1 MDSRFPA
8 DAGPGMTGPLWS
20 PRMTEQLKVGV
31 IGIGAFGSRVALRLL
46 WSGYHTLAI
55 YDVADVATRLF
66 TNDYGGMAI
75 GSPKMMAQTC
85 DVVIAALPSAAE
97 LREICFG
104 WEGVAEGF
112 ARGGILIDLGITDPV
127 ETQKLAA
134 QLGERGIDL
143 VAAPAFGTPQQAKEG
158 KLTLV
163 VGGPEAAVA
172 RCRPVLE
179 LLAAKIL
186 DADAAGAAQAASAIA
201 DYLRGAR
208 LLAASEAIRLG
219 QRFGFEPATV
229 LDLGEQLGGG
239 DLGETLRREVVTRR
253 FETGLQLGLVR
264 RNLDLAARLA
274 EATDTRSPLI
284 EATLAAW
291 TAAEKKL
298 GYGADHTSIIKWLES
313 LPTLRPTPAPDAE
326 HAAEPVGTSPTV

>member
-1 MDSRFPA
+1 MA
-8 DAGPGMTGPLWS
+8 
-20 PRMTEQLKVGV
+20 QLNIGV

-46 WSGYHTLAI
+46 WSGYHTLQI

-85 DVVIAALPSAAE
+85 DAVIAVLPSASE
-97 LREICFG
+97 LREVCFG
-104 WEGVAEGF
+104 WEGLAQGF
-112 ARGGILIDLGITDPV
+112 APGGVLIDLGNTDPV
-127 ETQKLAA
+127 ETVTIAQELAA
-134 QLGERGIDL
+134 GGVDL
-143 VAAPAFGTPQQAKEG
+143 VAAPAFGTPAQAKEG

-179 LLAAKIL
+179 IIAAKIL
-186 DADAAGAAQAASAIA
+186 HADAAGAAQAASAIA
-201 DYLRGAR
+201 DYLRAAR

-229 LDLGEQLGGG
+229 LDLGDQLGG
-239 DLGETLRREVVTRR
+239 DIGETLRREVVPRR
-253 FETGLQLGLVR
+253 FETGVQLGLVR

-274 EATDTRSPLI
+274 VATDAQSPLLD
-284 EATLAAW
+284 ATLAAW
-291 TAAEKKL
+291 NAAETRL
-298 GYGADHTSIIKWLES
+298 GYGADHTSIIKWLEALPS
-313 LPTLRPTPAPDAE
+313 LKP
-326 HAAEPVGTSPTV
+326 AAEPESRSEPKSEPKPDVAGRAPSA